1 MLILKRCTEFMELVA
16 QQLADTWFLL
26 LPRRR
31 PSLQVIQNCK
41 IISHRGEH
49 DNRQV
54 RENTMAAFARVVSA
68 GVWGIEFDVRWT
80 RDLQPVVIHDH
91 DTARVFGIEL
101 EVAAVDFHELRQQVP
116 EIPTLE
122 EVVACFGG
130 NTHLMV
136 ELKRDELG
144 AVASREDRL
153 REIFSALT
161 AGDDYH
167 FLALQLDLFK
177 LVGFAGA
184 QACLPVA
191 ELNLGAFSREV
202 ITSDLAGVCGQY
214 LLLNQALIRR
224 HHQQEQRLGTGFIAS
239 RYCFYRELNRGVDW
253 IFTNHALKL
262 RAIRQELLKR

>member
-1 MLILKRCTEFMELVA
+1 MERVA

-26 LPRRR
+26 LPRQR

-54 RENTMAAFARVVSA
+54 RENTLAAFTRVAAA
-68 GVWGIEFDVRWT
+68 GGWGIEFDVRWT
-80 RDLQPVVIHDH
+80 RDLQPVVIHDSS
-91 DTARVFGIEL
+91 TARVFGIEL
-101 EVAAVDFHELRQQVP
+101 EVAAVDLHELRQQVP

-144 AVASREDRL
+144 AVASRADRL
-153 REIFSALT
+153 REIFASLIA
-161 AGDDYH
+161 AQDFH
-167 FLALQLDLFK
+167 FLALQLDLFE
-177 LVGFAGA
+177 LVEFAGD

-202 ITSDLAGVCGQY
+202 LGRDLAGVCGQY

-224 HHQQEQRLGTGFIAS
+224 HHQQGQKLGTGFIAS
-239 RYCFYRELNRGVDW
+239 RYCLYRELNRGVDW

-262 RAIRQELLKR
+262 EAIRQELLKR

>member
-1 MLILKRCTEFMELVA
+1 MLILKRCTEIMERVA

-26 LPRRR
+26 LPRQR

-54 RENTMAAFARVVSA
+54 RENTLAAFTRVAAA
-68 GVWGIEFDVRWT
+68 GGWGIEFDVRWT
-80 RDLQPVVIHDH
+80 RDLQPVVIHDSS
-91 DTARVFGIEL
+91 TARVFGIEL
-101 EVAAVDFHELRQQVP
+101 EVAAVDLHELRQQVP

-144 AVASREDRL
+144 AVASRADRL
-153 REIFSALT
+153 REIFASLIA
-161 AGDDYH
+161 AQDFH
-167 FLALQLDLFK
+167 FLALQLDLFE
-177 LVGFAGA
+177 LVEFAGD

-202 ITSDLAGVCGQY
+202 LGRDLAGVCGQY

-224 HHQQEQRLGTGFIAS
+224 HHQQGQKLGTGFIAS
-239 RYCFYRELNRGVDW
+239 RYCLYRELNRGVDW

-262 RAIRQELLKR
+262 EAIRQELLKR